1 MYESFYGLK
10 KKPFSM
16 SPDPGFMYLSKKH
29 QKALTLFE
37 YGLMSYAGFCVI
49 TGEIGSGK
57 TTVIRKL
64 FENMDSSIRVG
75 MITNTHRGFGELL
88 DWVLSAFD
96 IHDKGMSSV
105 EKHQRFIDFLLEQY
119 AARKTTL
126 LIVDEAQNMAA
137 DKLEELRLISNVN
150 SDKDQVLQV
159 ILAGQTG
166 LKETLALPEL
176 EQLVQRISVDYHL
189 GALDQEDT
197 RGYIAHRLSVAGAES
212 EIFTEEACD
221 LIYKYSG
228 GIPRLINLLCDTAL
242 VYGFAD
248 QQSVIDKVLVSE
260 MIKERMK
267 NSLVPLASTDK
278 PIVPPR
284 NIADS
289 ASLAEAPVAQKT
301 DAVSSN
307 IDEEVSAEEGH
318 DFSEKVMQA
327 TDVEDKVDTNKDSD
341 AEEEIQYYN
350 IIDSEQQAASSE
362 LEQVGQSVDSIEFM
376 QPNEP
381 KKSLLLKPMLLA
393 LFILSVVTVIYI
405 SNLDSNKT
413 GAEISEAEE
422 NKYRKEPESIN
433 RSVSTIEQKA
443 ISDEIQRQLEEAKK
457 FQQEMMARQQEDRNR
472 MEILEQQSALLKSE
486 RDKALVDAKAE
497 KAKRRAEKKA
507 AQKAA
512 KRKQEAEEMA
522 QAAIAEAMA
531 AKQKAALLE
540 ELRIKEKLAI
550 EAALSEQQK
559 KQEVAEAAEAAKIA
573 EMAETV
579 EAEAEAEEDSN
590 EFSNSRKKYED
601 ARCQGVTA
609 RFLSVCR

>member
-16 SPDPGFMYLSKKH
+16 SPDPGFLYLSKKH

-64 FENMDSSIRVG
+64 FENMDSSIAVG
-75 MITNTHRGFGELL
+75 MITNTHQGFGELL

-159 ILAGQTG
+159 ILVGQTG

-212 EIFTEEACD
+212 EIFTEEASD

-248 QQSVIDKVLVSE
+248 QQSVIDKDLVSE

-267 NSLVPLASTDK
+267 NSLVPLACTDQ
-278 PIVPPR
+278 PAVPPQ

-289 ASLAEAPVAQKT
+289 VPLAEEPVAQQA
-301 DAVSSN
+301 DVASSN
-307 IDEEVSAEEGH
+307 IDEEMSVEEVH

-327 TDVEDKVDTNKDSD
+327 TDVEDVVDTNKDSD

-350 IIDSEQQAASSE
+350 IVDSEQEAVSSE
-362 LEQVGQSVDSIEFM
+362 LEEVDQAVASIEFI
-376 QPNEP
+376 QPNKP
-381 KKSLLLKPMLLA
+381 KQSPLLKPMLLA
-393 LFILSVVTVIYI
+393 LFILSVVTVFYI
-405 SNLDSNKT
+405 SNLDGDKT
-413 GAEISEAEE
+413 GAEISEAEA
-422 NKYRKEPESIN
+422 NKYKKDPESIN
-433 RSVSTIEQKA
+433 RSTSTVEQKA
-443 ISDEIQRQLEEAKK
+443 ISDEIQKQLDESRK
-457 FQQEMMARQQEDRNR
+457 FQQEMMARQQEDRSR
-472 MEILEQQSALLKSE
+472 MEALEEQSELLKSE
-486 RDKALVDAKAE
+486 RDEALINAKAE

-507 AQKAA
+507 AQIAA
-512 KRKQEAEEMA
+512 KREQEAEKMA

-540 ELRIKEKLAI
+540 ELRIKEKLAN
-550 EAALSEQQK
+550 EAALAEQQK
-559 KQEVAEAAEAAKIA
+559 KLDEA
-573 EMAETV
+573 V
-579 EAEAEAEEDSN
+579 EAVETIEVVEPEEASN
-590 EFSNSRKKYED
+590 EFNNKSRKKSED